1 MGIKELIMKKML
13 EEFIPLKDGDR
24 VKINY
29 NRLTKLPDYP
39 NMQNEY
45 KQFIEENKDVIFT
58 IKTYEKYA
66 PDHAIV
72 TFNED
77 NSWNFAEVM
86 LIRLDGDR
94 YGNKT

>member
-24 VKINY
+24 VKIDY
-29 NRLTKLPDYP
+29 DKLIKLPDYS
-39 NMQNEY
+39 NMQDQY
-45 KQFIEENKDVIFT
+45 KRFIEEHKGTVFT
-58 IKTYEKYA
+58 VKTYKRYA

-72 TFNED
+72 TFNENNEWD
-77 NSWNFAEVM
+77 FAEVM

-94 YGNKT
+94 YGTS